1 MANSPD
7 SKHRIMYVL
16 KYIMETCDEEFPAF
30 SAPEIVEE
38 LEAEYGI
45 IADRRAIYTDIAA
58 IRDVLELD
66 IEGTPSGKFRLLSR
80 PFSYDEL
87 CLIAE
92 CIHAA
97 KFLSDEQ
104 AKELIEKISRLT
116 SNPLADKLTQEVFL
130 CQRVKNGQK
139 NILEVI
145 NTIRKAIRQKR
156 KIRFKYLHREIND
169 ITKQVER
176 NLGRAFTVS
185 PYNLIISDGN
195 YYMLAY
201 SDMAKE
207 IHLYRVD
214 KIADIEIL
222 EILQTGRLE
231 YEKIDLST
239 YTNRVFFMN
248 PGEPEKVSLC
258 FERKILDSVIE
269 RLGTNINTM
278 YRPDGPEH
286 FVVNTEIEIS
296 NQFYGWLASFGT
308 QARILHP
315 QKVADGYCE
324 YLQCIVQQYTF
335 SEE

>member
-7 SKHRIMYVL
+7 SKRRIMHVL
-16 KYIMETCDEEFPAF
+16 KYIWETCDEEFPAF
-30 SAPEIVEE
+30 SAPEIVDE
-38 LEAEYGI
+38 LESEYDI
-45 IADRRAIYTDIAA
+45 ITDRRAIYTDIAA

-80 PFSYDEL
+80 PFTYDEL

-104 AKELIEKISRLT
+104 AKELVEKISRLT
-116 SNPLADKLTQEVFL
+116 SNPMADRLTQEVFM
-130 CQRVKNGQK
+130 CQRVKNGQE
-139 NILEVI
+139 NILEII

-156 KIRFKYLHREIND
+156 KIRFKYLHREINN

-195 YYMLAY
+195 YYVLAY
-201 SDMAKE
+201 SDMVKDMR
-207 IHLYRVD
+207 LFRMD
-214 KIADIEIL
+214 KIADLEVL
-222 EILQTGRLE
+222 EILQAGRLE
-231 YEKIDLST
+231 YEKVDLST

-248 PGEPEKVSLC
+248 PGETQKVSLR
-258 FERKILDSVIE
+258 FERKLLDSVIE
-269 RLGTNINTM
+269 RVGSNINTM
-278 YRPDGPEH
+278 YRPDGPKH

-308 QARILHP
+308 QVRILYP
-315 QKVADGYCE
+315 QKVADGYSE
-324 YLQCIVQQYTF
+324 YLHNIIQQYK
-335 SEE
+335 E

>member
-7 SKHRIMYVL
+7 SKRRIMHVL
-16 KYIMETCDEEFPAF
+16 KYIWENCDEEFPAF
-30 SAPEIVEE
+30 SAPEIVDE
-38 LEAEYGI
+38 LESEYGI
-45 IADRRAIYTDIAA
+45 IADRRAVYSDIAA

-66 IEGTPSGKFRLLSR
+66 IEGTPSGKYRLLSR

-97 KFLSDEQ
+97 KFIPEEQ
-104 AKELIEKISRLT
+104 GKELVEKICRLT
-116 SNPLADKLTQEVFL
+116 SNPQADRLTQEVFL
-130 CQRVKNGQK
+130 CQRVKNGQE
-139 NILEVI
+139 NVLETI
-145 NTIRKAIRQKR
+145 NAIRKAIRQKR
-156 KIRFKYLHREIND
+156 KIKFKYLHREIND

-201 SDMAKE
+201 SDMVKDMR
-207 IHLYRVD
+207 LFRVD
-214 KIADIEIL
+214 KIAEIEIL
-222 EILQTGRLE
+222 EILQAGSLV
-231 YEKIDLST
+231 YEKVNLTT

-248 PGEPEKVSLC
+248 PGETQKVSLR
-258 FERKILDSVIE
+258 FERKLLDSVIE
-269 RLGTNINTM
+269 RVGSNIHTM
-278 YRPDGPEH
+278 YRPDGPKH

-296 NQFYGWLASFGT
+296 NQFFGWLASFGP

-315 QKVADGYCE
+315 PKVADEYCE
-324 YLQCIVQQYTF
+324 YLQSIILNQN
-335 SEE
+335 E